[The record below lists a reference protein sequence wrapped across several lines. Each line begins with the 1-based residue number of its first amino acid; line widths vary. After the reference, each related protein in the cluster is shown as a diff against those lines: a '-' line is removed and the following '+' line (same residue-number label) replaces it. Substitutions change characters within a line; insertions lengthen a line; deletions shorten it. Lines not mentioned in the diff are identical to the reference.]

1 MARQKKD
8 EQKNVHRR
16 LYFAESRRLSLSV
29 VFLLPLM
36 AVYHMGIVHSG
47 ASMRN
52 MAETWMTDLLGM
64 VGVSAAQVLN
74 IVLVGALV
82 IALVK
87 LEDGPSLHFRFVIL
101 MFVESVVY
109 AFAMF
114 QGLELVTTAIQRSAS
129 ELTAIGP
136 DNWVP
141 FSLAA
146 GAGVYEELVF
156 RFLFI
161 GGGLLVLTK
170 FAKWNRFISLALLLF
185 LSSVVFS
192 AIHYVGPFGDEPD
205 TFSFLFRALAGA
217 TLGFIYITR
226 GLGIAAWT
234 HALYNIFVLM
244 SQQ

>member
-1 MARQKKD
+1 MARDKKD
-8 EQKNVHRR
+8 DQQVNRR
-16 LYFAESRRLSLSV
+16 LYFAESRRLSLSA

-36 AVYHMGIVHSG
+36 ALYHVGIVQSG

-64 VGVSAAQVLN
+64 AGVSAAQVLN

-87 LEDGPSLHFRFVIL
+87 LEDGPSLHFRFLFL
-101 MFVESVVY
+101 MLIESVIY

-129 ELTAIGP
+129 ELMALRP
-136 DNWVP
+136 ANWVP
-141 FSLAA
+141 LSLAA

-170 FAKWNRFISLALLLF
+170 FAKWNRFISLAVLLF
-185 LSSVVFS
+185 LSSVIFS

-205 TFSFLFRALAGA
+205 TFSFLFRALAGV

>member
-1 MARQKKD
+1 MAREKKD
-8 EQKNVHRR
+8 DDRVYRR

-36 AVYHMGIVHSG
+36 AIYHVGIVHSG

-64 VGVSAAQVLN
+64 AGVSAAQVLN
-74 IVLVGALV
+74 IVLIGALV

-87 LEDGPSLHFRFVIL
+87 LEDGPSLHFRFLFL
-101 MFVESVVY
+101 MLIESVVY

-114 QGLELVTTAIQRSAS
+114 QCLELVTTAIQRSVSSLA
-129 ELTAIGP
+129 AIGP

-141 FSLAA
+141 LSLAV

-161 GGGLLVLTK
+161 GGGLFVLTK
-170 FAKWNRFISLALLLF
+170 FAKWNRFVSIVLLLF

-205 TFSFLFRALAGA
+205 TFSFIFRTLAGA

-226 GLGIAAWT
+226 GLGIAAWS
-234 HALYNIFVLM
+234 HALYNIFVLL